1 MLKTGNIRKIAK
13 KGHQPAQKNCTL
25 TGFELMSGS
34 DENGGEGRS
43 DEMLGVH
50 DGIQSARAW

>member
-1 MLKTGNIRKIAK
+1 MRLVSKGGSISQQTRNGTKI
-13 KGHQPAQKNCTL
+13 CTL

-50 DGIQSARAW
+50 DGIQSAGAW